1 MKCIDLTS
9 ARRASDATPPKAENV
24 HTCKKKKKK
33 ILSFSPLPGERAMD
47 ILSLYVKIANY

>member
-24 HTCKKKKKK
+24 HTYKKKKK

-47 ILSLYVKIANY
+47 ILSLYIKTANY